1 METTQILLKPVLTE
15 KTSREEAKGL
25 YTFIVAQAASKID
38 IKNAFRTLYG
48 VNAVS
53 VTVRPTPRKVRI
65 VGRGREIIKRD
76 RVKKATINCG
86 SGVKLDLYKFSNTH
100 GAKQSV
106 NQAKKKQEKTNKEKR
121 GSSATK
127 AKVASA

>member
-25 YTFIVAQAASKID
+25 YTFIVACGASKID
-38 IKNAFRTLYG
+38 IKNAVRTLYG

-53 VTVRPTPRKVRI
+53 VTVRPTPQKVRI
-65 VGRGREIIKRD
+65 VGRGREITKRD

-86 SGVKLDLYKFSNTH
+86 SGVKLDLYKFTKAE
-100 GAKQSV
+100 GKKAPEK
-106 NQAKKKQEKTNKEKR
+106 AKKAAAGKVKTAKEK
-121 GSSATK
+121 A
-127 AKVASA
+127 AA